1 MKRKGYKVYSFSRV
15 DTYDKCP
22 FHFKLRYV
30 NELETLPNWDD
41 ADNPLIIGTALHH
54 GLEGTVEDAVQE
66 YLNAFPI
73 ITDKHEEEA
82 LKLEY
87 LIPKGKELIPE
98 NVQFEVKIEDDSFV
112 GFIDLLIDVGNGE
125 YDIWDFKY
133 SNHIDRYLESRQLH
147 LYRYFAQKCLGIKVR
162 NTAFMFF
169 PKIMIRQKKTENQF
183 QFRERLKSELAKAE
197 VRIEEVP
204 YKDWKV
210 TEYFESI
217 EMIKK
222 DLKSGVFEKNLTK
235 LCDWC
240 EYKDYC
246 STGDMTMILPKNERR
261 SIDGTK
267 KKVMWIYGQPFSGKT
282 FLANKFPSPLMLNT
296 DGNIKYVD
304 APYIAIKNDVVCS
317 GRTTNTT
324 LAWDVFKDAISELEK
339 KQNDFKT
346 IIVDLLEDVYEYCR
360 LYMYKEMGI
369 THESDDSFKAW
380 DKVRTEFLST
390 IKRLMAMDYENII
403 LISHEDM
410 TKDITK
416 RSGDKITAIKPNLPD
431 KVATKI
437 AGMVDIVIRCVVIDG
452 ERLLTCKSDETVFGG
467 GRLNLTVNEIP
478 NTYEDLISLY
488 GDEPTYE
495 SDDKPVV
502 QEKSDDAPEVKKE
515 ASEEAPRKRER
526 KRKVEDATPNEEE
539 ASKTEEDE
547 EPERGRVPRKR
558 RTFEA

>member
-1 MKRKGYKVYSFSRV
+1 MYSHSRV
-15 DTYDKCP
+15 ETYDTCP
-22 FHFKLRYV
+22 FKFKLKYV
-30 NELETLPNWDD
+30 DELETLPNLDN

-54 GLEGTVEDAVQE
+54 GLEGNVENAIKE
-66 YLNAFPI
+66 YFNSYPI

-87 LIPKGKELIPE
+87 LIPKGKALIPD
-98 NVQFEVKIEDDSFV
+98 NVKFEVMIEDQNFI

-147 LYRYFAQKCLGIKVR
+147 LYKYFAEKCLGIKVR
-162 NTAFMFF
+162 KTIFMFF

-183 QFRERLKSELAKAE
+183 QFRERLKSELEKAQ
-197 VRIEEVP
+197 IIIQDVP

-217 EMIKK
+217 KDIENNLKK
-222 DLKSGVFEKNLTK
+222 GDFEKNHTK

-240 EYKDYC
+240 DYKEYC
-246 STGDMTMILPKNERR
+246 LAGDMTMILPKNERR
-261 SIDGTK
+261 SIDGPK

-282 FLANKFPSPLMLNT
+282 FLANKFPSPLILNT

-304 APYIAIKNDVVCS
+304 APYIAINNDVVCS

-324 LAWDVFKDAISELEK
+324 LAWTIFKDVITELEK

-346 IIVDLLEDVYEYCR
+346 IVVDLLEDVYEHCR

-437 AGMVDIVIRCVVIDG
+437 AGMVDIVLRCLVVDG
-452 ERLLTCKSDETVFGG
+452 ERLLTCKTDETVFGG

-478 NTYEDLISLY
+478 NTYEDLLSLY
-488 GDEPTYE
+488 
-495 SDDKPVV
+495 SDVDDSAEVE
-502 QEKSDDAPEVKKE
+502 EKAKVEIPAAEKK
-515 ASEEAPRKRER
+515 K
-526 KRKVEDATPNEEE
+526 EDATPLE
-539 ASKTEEDE
+539 KRTDE
-547 EPERGRVPRKR
+547 TVAKKDSEVVSETLPTSRVPRRR
-558 RTFEA
+558 RTE